1 MSGRLKQEIPVLHL
15 LTGAAV
21 AFANLWREWRRYTSA
36 VGRVMERFGTRVFEF
51 LAPSC
56 NIFVNVLS
64 EQCLR
69 QHLLPDFC
77 PLMMPRD
84 SWYMI
89 KLIIAHMDSQKLVK
103 LMKSIFFFFCFKTC
117 NLIF

>member
-1 MSGRLKQEIPVLHL
+1 MLHL

-21 AFANLWREWRRYTSA
+21 AFANLWKEWTRFISVAARAT
-36 VGRVMERFGTRVFEF
+36 VQFGTPVFEF
-51 LAPSC
+51 FSPGC
-56 NIFVNVLS
+56 NIFVNVLLK
-64 EQCLR
+64 QCLR

-77 PLMMPRD
+77 PLMMLRD

-103 LMKSIFFFFCFKTC
+103 FTIFFLFKT
-117 NLIF
+117 